1 MRRITALAASVA
13 FILCLGS
20 GGIAAAAVVVPAGGG
35 GAATPTIVASFSAPQ
50 ALIGDIVTI
59 SVTIKNPNSGA
70 GYTSVGVPIYVS
82 TVLVAH
88 APQAAC
94 GTGTVTIAGNEALLA
109 NGTIAASTGCTF
121 SFKAK
126 AIVPGLLQ
134 VISSPVTSSM
144 GASVGHID
152 MSMPVVSAPSISA
165 SYSPASI
172 IAGGTSSLVFS
183 LSNPSGNTVAVTNAG
198 LLATL
203 PSGLSV
209 KSGSSSAGAC
219 GGTVKRTA
227 PTGVRVSGVKIP
239 IGGNCKII
247 VAVSATS
254 AGTYTTK
261 GTVHMDYGSGGGS
274 ATAALKATA
283 AALAATP
290 TPTDSPQA
298 PASVLP
304 TPSPSADATQSAVA
318 SQSPSP
324 SPSSGQPVA
333 PASTGGDSGSLA
345 LVGVG
350 VAIGLLLALVAGAGA
365 WLVMRRKRP
374 TAPAG

>member
-20 GGIAAAAVVVPAGGG
+20 GGLAAAAGVVPAGGG
-35 GAATPTIVASFSAPQ
+35 GSATPTIVASFSTPQ

-94 GTGTVTIAGNEALLA
+94 GTGTVTIAGNEASLA

-172 IAGGTSSLVFS
+172 IAGGTSSLVFT

-209 KSGSSSAGAC
+209 KSGSSSAAC

-227 PTGVRVSGVKIP
+227 PTGIRVSGVKIP
-239 IGGNCKII
+239 VGGSCK
-247 VAVSATS
+247 VAVLVSANS
-254 AGTYTTK
+254 AGTYATK
-261 GTVHMDYGSGGGS
+261 GTVHMDYGSSGGS
-274 ATAALKATA
+274 ATATLKAA
-283 AALAATP
+283 AAAPAATP